1 MKINIQNYETYF
13 LLYIDNE
20 LSAAD
25 RSEVELF
32 IQANPAL
39 ANELTSL
46 KQTVLVPES
55 IAFEDKTLLYR
66 YDEMD
71 ASLPASFKQSLYRQE
86 AKVVNIFFT
95 RTRKAGIASIAAL
108 FLLIIGYKFY
118 FNPPI
123 EISQD
128 ISKNNAAQVQRKDAP
143 SSANINEHKFI
154 ENNIIVKSKN
164 EAVNKTDG
172 KLFTNNNNAVAKENN
187 FINQASATV
196 NNLDKAPEMTNT
208 IVTENSSLTT
218 ADNISASSTENET
231 AILNNNNTSI
241 SETESYNNI
250 NTDDHDRS
258 IYIANFEIDGERLR
272 GVTRRINA
280 IFKRNKNEKQ
290 K

>member
-55 IAFEDKTLLYR
+55 IAFEDKALLYR
-66 YDEMD
+66 YDEME

-95 RTRKAGIASIAAL
+95 RTRKISIASIAAL

-128 ISKNNAAQVQRKDAP
+128 ISKITQHKLKIKTQHLQR
-143 SSANINEHKFI
+143 
-154 ENNIIVKSKN
+154 
-164 EAVNKTDG
+164 
-172 KLFTNNNNAVAKENN
+172 
-187 FINQASATV
+187 
-196 NNLDKAPEMTNT
+196 M
-208 IVTENSSLTT
+208 
-218 ADNISASSTENET
+218 
-231 AILNNNNTSI
+231 
-241 SETESYNNI
+241 
-250 NTDDHDRS
+250 
-258 IYIANFEIDGERLR
+258 
-272 GVTRRINA
+272 
-280 IFKRNKNEKQ
+280 
-290 K
+290 